1 MAKFSDVGGP
11 PSQSIDDGHG
21 LCLGL
26 DCRCTAQM
34 GWVGTIDIEVD
45 DGGRSVLELDD
56 MEVAIR

>member
-1 MAKFSDVGGP
+1 
-11 PSQSIDDGHG
+11 
-21 LCLGL
+21 
-26 DCRCTAQM
+26 M

>member
-26 DCRCTAQM
+26 DCRCTAQI
-34 GWVGTIDIEVD
+34 GWVGTIDTKLTTV
-45 DGGRSVLELDD
+45 GGACLELDD
-56 MEVAIR
+56 IWR